1 MTLRKRNG
9 RTKGAI
15 SLVELYSHNLM
26 NIVHHIC
33 SRQLKQCCWKQHFNV
48 PYIVMEIL
56 RNNSHS
62 VFDVLIHNQSSAY
75 AIYKLLCL
83 IESNTLN
90 ETTLLFTYSLK
101 LIIQEMWERDKTW
114 SFSAF

>member
-1 MTLRKRNG
+1 MELETVATNVIKILDVHLLKLNRLLDSSMKNG
-9 RTKGAI
+9 SG
-15 SLVELYSHNLM
+15 
-26 NIVHHIC
+26 NIVL
-33 SRQLKQCCWKQHFNV
+33 QA
-48 PYIVMEIL
+48 YIVKEIL

-101 LIIQEMWERDKTW
+101 MIIQEMWERDKTW

>member
-1 MTLRKRNG
+1 MKLEAVVTNEIKILDVHLLKLNRLLDTNMKNG
-9 RTKGAI
+9 SG
-15 SLVELYSHNLM
+15 
-26 NIVHHIC
+26 NIVL
-33 SRQLKQCCWKQHFNV
+33 QA
-48 PYIVMEIL
+48 YIVKEIL
-56 RNNSHS
+56 LNNSHS

-83 IESNTLN
+83 IESDTLN

-101 LIIQEMWERDKTW
+101 MIIQEMWERDKTW

>member
-1 MTLRKRNG
+1 MELETVATNEIKILDVHLLKLNRLLDSSMKNG
-9 RTKGAI
+9 SG
-15 SLVELYSHNLM
+15 
-26 NIVHHIC
+26 NIVL
-33 SRQLKQCCWKQHFNV
+33 QA
-48 PYIVMEIL
+48 YIVKEIL

-101 LIIQEMWERDKTW
+101 MIIQEMWKRDKTW

>member
-1 MTLRKRNG
+1 MELETVATNDIKILDVHLLKLNRLLDTSMKNG
-9 RTKGAI
+9 SG
-15 SLVELYSHNLM
+15 
-26 NIVHHIC
+26 NIVL
-33 SRQLKQCCWKQHFNV
+33 QA
-48 PYIVMEIL
+48 YIVKEIL

-90 ETTLLFTYSLK
+90 ETTLLYTYGLK
-101 LIIQEMWERDKTW
+101 MIIQETW
-114 SFSAF
+114 GF

>member
-1 MTLRKRNG
+1 MELETVATNEIKILDVHLLKLNRLLDTSMKNG
-9 RTKGAI
+9 SGGD
-15 SLVELYSHNLM
+15 
-26 NIVHHIC
+26 IVL
-33 SRQLKQCCWKQHFNV
+33 QA
-48 PYIVMEIL
+48 YIVKEIL

-62 VFDVLIHNQSSAY
+62 VFYVLIHNQSSAY

-83 IESNTLN
+83 IESNTVN

-101 LIIQEMWERDKTW
+101 IIIQEMWERDKTW

>member
-1 MTLRKRNG
+1 MELETVATNEIKMLDVHLLKLNRLLDTSMKNG
-9 RTKGAI
+9 SG
-15 SLVELYSHNLM
+15 
-26 NIVHHIC
+26 NIVL
-33 SRQLKQCCWKQHFNV
+33 QA
-48 PYIVMEIL
+48 YIVKEIL

-83 IESNTLN
+83 IESNTVN

-101 LIIQEMWERDKTW
+101 MIIQEMWERDKTW

>member
-1 MTLRKRNG
+1 MELETVATNEIKILDVHLLKLNRLLDTSMKNG
-9 RTKGAI
+9 SG
-15 SLVELYSHNLM
+15 
-26 NIVHHIC
+26 NIVL
-33 SRQLKQCCWKQHFNV
+33 QA
-48 PYIVMEIL
+48 YIVKEIL

-83 IESNTLN
+83 IESNTVN

-101 LIIQEMWERDKTW
+101 MIIQEMWERDKTW

>member
-1 MTLRKRNG
+1 MELETVATNEIKILDVHLLKLNRLLDSSMKNG
-9 RTKGAI
+9 SG
-15 SLVELYSHNLM
+15 
-26 NIVHHIC
+26 NIVL
-33 SRQLKQCCWKQHFNV
+33 QA
-48 PYIVMEIL
+48 YIVKEIL

-101 LIIQEMWERDKTW
+101 MIIQEMWERDKTW